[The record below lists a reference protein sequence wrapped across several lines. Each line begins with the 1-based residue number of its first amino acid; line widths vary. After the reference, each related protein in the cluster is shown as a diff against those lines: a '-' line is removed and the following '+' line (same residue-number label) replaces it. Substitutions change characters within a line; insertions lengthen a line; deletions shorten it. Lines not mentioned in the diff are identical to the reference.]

1 MNKKTVN
8 TAALAA
14 ALAGSLAL
22 VGTGAF
28 AADNAATDA
37 HKKPAAGA
45 AESGGMGES
54 MHHPKKG
61 HARVLGAHM
70 MKGTVEDVDPNT
82 GMMDLKTDMGM
93 LKLHFPPKSVKQV
106 KKGEEVKVHLSFTP
120 VK

>member
-1 MNKKTVN
+1 MKKKTVS
-8 TAALAA
+8 TAALVA

-22 VGTGAF
+22 ASAGAF
-28 AADNAATDA
+28 AADNAAADA

-45 AESGGMGES
+45 AESGGMGS
-54 MHHPKKG
+54 MHHPKTG

-70 MKGTVEDVDPNT
+70 MKGTVEDVDTNT
-82 GMMDLKTDMGM
+82 GMMDVKTEMGT